1 VYEVEIKHK
10 DGTQYCISRTY
21 DEFQNLHK
29 TVTPS
34 FFYNFFELLLSLF
47 GINFQLIY
55 FFFHYFHFR
64 RGWGC

>member
-29 TVTPS
+29 TVTPFIFK
-34 FFYNFFELLLSLF
+34 FFIVFLLSLF
-47 GINFQLIY
+47 GINFDN
-55 FFFHYFHFR
+55 
-64 RGWGC
+64 